1 MEATDVGLPLLLFA
15 DIACAPSLATF
26 ADAVLIIAAEAA
38 VLLVEEVV
46 ADPALLEAHFVVL
59 NVALVVALVE
69 VATLLELEAAV
80 LFVPEAVLL
89 FNAGFVVLDVAL
101 VVEFVAEDTFTCL
114 PKFTLFLCTK
124 LIFLDSFSILKI
136 LKNVKSNNFKG
147 TSSLEQLCILI
158 VDNFNVDSL

>member
-1 MEATDVGLPLLLFA
+1 MLTEGLVLEATDVGLPLLLFA

-46 ADPALLEAHFVVL
+46 ADPALLEAHF

-69 VATLLELEAAV
+69 VATVLELEAAF

-124 LIFLDSFSILKI
+124 LIFLDSFFILKI
-136 LKNVKSNNFKG
+136 LKNVKSNNF
-147 TSSLEQLCILI
+147 
-158 VDNFNVDSL
+158 

>member
-38 VLLVEEVV
+38 VLLVKEVV
-46 ADPALLEAHFVVL
+46 ADPALLEADFVVL

-69 VATLLELEAAV
+69 VANLLELETAV
-80 LFVPEAVLL
+80 LIVPKAVLL

-136 LKNVKSNNFKG
+136 LKNVKSNNF
-147 TSSLEQLCILI
+147 
-158 VDNFNVDSL
+158 

>member
-89 FNAGFVVLDVAL
+89 FNAGIVVLDVA
-101 VVEFVAEDTFTCL
+101 FVAEDTFCL
-114 PKFTLFLCTK
+114 PKFILFLCTK

-136 LKNVKSNNFKG
+136 LKNVKSNNF
-147 TSSLEQLCILI
+147 
-158 VDNFNVDSL
+158 

>member
-80 LFVPEAVLL
+80 FFVPEAVLL
-89 FNAGFVVLDVAL
+89 FIAGFVVLDVAL
-101 VVEFVAEDTFTCL
+101 VVALVAEDTFTCL
-114 PKFTLFLCTK
+114 PKFILFLCTK
-124 LIFLDSFSILKI
+124 LIFFDSFSILKI
-136 LKNVKSNNFKG
+136 LKNVKLNNF
-147 TSSLEQLCILI
+147 
-158 VDNFNVDSL
+158 

>member
-46 ADPALLEAHFVVL
+46 ADPALLEADFVVL

-69 VATLLELEAAV
+69 VANLLELETAV
-80 LFVPEAVLL
+80 LIVPKAVLL

-101 VVEFVAEDTFTCL
+101 VVALVAEDTFTCL
-114 PKFTLFLCTK
+114 PIFILFLCTK
-124 LIFLDSFSILKI
+124 LIFFDSFSILKI
-136 LKNVKSNNFKG
+136 LKNVKLNNF
-147 TSSLEQLCILI
+147 
-158 VDNFNVDSL
+158 

>member
-38 VLLVEEVV
+38 VLLVKEVV
-46 ADPALLEAHFVVL
+46 ADPALLEADFVVL

-69 VATLLELEAAV
+69 VANLLELETAV
-80 LFVPEAVLL
+80 LIVPKAVLL

-124 LIFLDSFSILKI
+124 LIFLDSFFILKI
-136 LKNVKSNNFKG
+136 LKNVKPNNF
-147 TSSLEQLCILI
+147 
-158 VDNFNVDSL
+158 

>member
-1 MEATDVGLPLLLFA
+1 MLTEGLVLKVSVVGTPLLLFA

-26 ADAVLIIAAEAA
+26 ADAVLISAAEAA

-69 VATLLELEAAV
+69 VSTLLELEAAV

-101 VVEFVAEDTFTCL
+101 VVAFVAEDTFICL
-114 PKFTLFLCTK
+114 PKFILFLCTK

-136 LKNVKSNNFKG
+136 LKNVKLNNNF
-147 TSSLEQLCILI
+147 
-158 VDNFNVDSL
+158 